1 MRICRCK
8 NKNIINKKNQLLR
21 IENLNKK
28 GSLEFVTSLCIR
40 VIICSV
46 SQTLTR
52 SPTAYILTSY
62 YNNIIIIKV
71 GIFIWSINYLIMN
84 YNTID
89 SAAATVVLRLLLH
102 CVTISA
108 FTLCYHDVTI

>member
-1 MRICRCK
+1 M
-8 NKNIINKKNQLLR
+8 R

-40 VIICSV
+40 VIISV
-46 SQTLTR
+46 SQSLSLALPR
-52 SPTAYILTSY
+52 PILTSY

-89 SAAATVVLRLLLH
+89 SAAATVVLLLLLH
-102 CVTISA
+102 CVTICA